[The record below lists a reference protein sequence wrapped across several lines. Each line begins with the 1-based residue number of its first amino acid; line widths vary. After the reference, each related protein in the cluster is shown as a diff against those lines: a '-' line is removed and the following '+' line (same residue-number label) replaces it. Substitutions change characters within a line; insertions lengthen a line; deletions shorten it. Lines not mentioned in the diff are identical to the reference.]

1 MPQLK
6 VSSLTEERQKQ
17 LRSIAYWANKMD
29 SQWSIF
35 GVPVGWDAL
44 LGLLPVAGDAIASCI
59 SLAIVNKARKM
70 GIPKRLVLRMLAN
83 VLVDF
88 LGGSV
93 PVLGDL
99 FDVSWRANSKN
110 LQLLEQ
116 HYKLNKN
123 DLGVTSYAVYLL
135 LGMLL
140 IGAVLAVKFYFAGY

>member
-1 MPQLK
+1 
-6 VSSLTEERQKQ
+6 
-17 LRSIAYWANKMD
+17 
-29 SQWSIF
+29 
-35 GVPVGWDAL
+35 
-44 LGLLPVAGDAIASCI
+44 
-59 SLAIVNKARKM
+59 M